1 MSSNAARKLRLS
13 KTLGIKI
20 RGDRKQKLKDL
31 VKKKKQVLEVKPK
44 SMIERF
50 YDNDESSSE
59 SCSSNQLY
67 KNTAIFSEDRNFR
80 FLLNR
85 TWDENKP
92 TICFLMNKPSSANE
106 VDNDRTIDRAI
117 NFAKSWGCGG
127 FYVININPTY
137 NNDSELSQNIID
149 ENKQYIK
156 FAVENSEK
164 IIYCY
169 GSTIKLPQYISSMV
183 NTPYCLE
190 LSVNG
195 CPKQITR
202 LKNNLKPVVIRKNNN
217 N

>member
-1 MSSNAARKLRLS
+1 MSSNATRKLRLS
-13 KTLGIKI
+13 KALGIKI
-20 RGDRKQKLKDL
+20 RADRKQKLKDL
-31 VKKKKQVLEVKPK
+31 TQKKKQVSKVKPK
-44 SMIERF
+44 TTLEKL
-50 YDNDESSSE
+50 YDNDKSSSE

-67 KNTAIFSEDRNFR
+67 KNTAIFSEDRKFR

-92 TICFLMNKPSSANE
+92 IVCFVMNKPSKANE
-106 VDNDRTIDRAI
+106 VDNDRTINRVI
-117 NFAKSWGCGG
+117 SFVKSWECGG

-137 NNDSELSQNIID
+137 DNNDNELSQNVID

-169 GSTIKLPQYISSMV
+169 GSTIGLPDYISNMV

-202 LKNNLKPVVIRKNNN
+202 LKNNLKPVVIGKK
-217 N
+217 